1 MKIAK
6 PSKYP
11 KDATWQA
18 TNDKGQIGTIWL
30 EKKSQYMDMWY
41 YSVHYSDG
49 SSRLGDMDWCPSYSL
64 CRDQIPIW
72 NKNGKKLRFKRIK

>member
-1 MKIAK
+1 MHIAK

-11 KDATWQA
+11 VGATWQA
-18 TNDKGQIGTIWL
+18 INDKGQTGTIWL
-30 EKKSQYMDMWY
+30 EKKDKYLDMWV
-41 YSVHYSDG
+41 YSVVYSDG
-49 SSRLGDMDWCPSYSL
+49 SSRFGDRDWCPSYAM